1 MVSFTALD
9 DPDREDEERFD
20 LRLVSAS
27 SGVTVAVG
35 SVVTVTIE
43 ASDQPVPTVSLDPVN
58 PSVNEGDSVVVYAV
72 LSGAQVDAVE
82 VLLEIT
88 DVTASGSD
96 YITPT
101 TLLGTILPGETR
113 VSFELTAT
121 VDRIYEGVSD
131 ETLTLSLRVPSGAI
145 QVSGGVQT
153 LRIIDSDPV
162 PTVSLVLSSDSVLEG
177 TGVTVSAELVGAFAE
192 DVEVLLE
199 VVDGTA
205 EFADYMTPSTL
216 RVPLSAGSTSVAY
229 VLTAAVDGLY
239 EGFVAETLS
248 LRVSVFGLGGLITSS
263 VQTLRIL
270 DVDEVTI
277 GFQETT
283 YRIDEDQDAVL
294 RVAVLVGTLAPGV
307 DLSLTYETRD
317 DSAYASTD
325 YTATMGTLL
334 LSSASTVQDITVPVI
349 DDVISELEERLTVEL
364 TAVISDPR
372 VTVAPSVSEIL
383 IGDNDPVAGFQIVP
397 IVPVTEGET
406 FTVEVVLD
414 SVSAS
419 TVTVTLGDALSGTSK
434 AGDDYSLP
442 GILTATIAVDEL
454 TATFRITTLSDE
466 LYEGDETLVLRA
478 STDVV
483 GGIVEVRATILD
495 EDVAP
500 RVVFERATSTVA
512 EGSSVSVLVVLAG
525 VLSESDIEV
534 DFMVSGTAVEG
545 TDYAP
550 LGRSVTIPS
559 GAGTGTI
566 VLSTLDDSVYVGGVS
581 ETVVLVLTGAS
592 GGVML
597 GESVTHTVTIIDDEL
612 APVVEPP
619 VVVDVTATLSVTS
632 VMLPE
637 GETRTLEIV
646 LTDVA
651 SEDVTFTLVP
661 VSGTVDTD
669 DYRLTPTVILIG
681 AGDDSATV
689 SLFAV
694 DDSDREDERFVLELR
709 TVSSGV
715 VVGVSETVTV
725 TIIDDD
731 ETPVVPELPEV
742 LVVTATLRVSELSVS
757 EGDTATLN
765 IELSEPAS
773 EDVTLTLT
781 VVSGGSADVMVDYEP
796 LLVPVVIRAGLSEL
810 TVSIRTIDDELTE
823 ETETFVLELS
833 VVDGPAVTGAMDRVT
848 VTITDDDPVPT
859 VSLELSSESVTE
871 GSVVTVSAELSGA
884 YPAPV
889 EVLFEIVGVSADLTD
904 YSIPLSLRV
913 TIPAG
918 DTLASFE
925 LTATVDGLYEV
936 MSETL
941 ELRLRVPSNA
951 VQVTGGVQTLT
962 IVDTDSEPTVSLDPV
977 NPSVNEGD
985 SVVVYAV
992 LSGAQVDAVEVLL
1005 EITDVTASG
1014 SDYITPTTLLG
1025 TILPGETR
1033 VSFELTA
1040 TVDRIYE
1047 GVSDETLTLSLRVPS
1062 GAIQVSGGVQTLRI
1076 IDSDPVPTVSLVLS
1090 SDSVLEGTGVT
1101 VSAELVGAFAE
1112 DVEVLLE
1119 VVDGTAEF
1127 ADYMT
1132 PSTLRVPLSA
1142 GSTSVAYVLTAA
1154 VDGLY
1159 EGFVAETLSLRVS
1172 VFGLGGLITSSV
1184 QTLRILDV
1192 DEVTIGFQ
1200 ETTYRIDEDQDAVL
1214 RVAVLV
1220 GTLAPGVDLSLTYE
1234 TRDDSAYA
1242 STDYTATVG
1251 TLLLSSAS
1259 TVQDITV
1266 PVIDDVISELEER
1279 LTVELT
1285 AVISDPRVTVAPSVS
1300 EILIGDNDPVAGFQ
1314 IVPIVP
1320 VTEGETFTVE
1330 VVLDSVSASTV
1341 TVTLGDALSGTSK
1354 AGDDYSLPGILTA
1367 TIAVDELTATFRIT
1381 TLSDELYE
1389 GDETL
1394 VLRASTDVVGGIV
1407 EVRATILDE
1416 DVAPRVVFE
1425 RATSTVAEGS
1435 SVSVLVVLA
1444 GVLSESDIEV
1454 DFMVSGTA
1462 VEGTDYAPLGRSV
1475 TILSGAGTG
1484 TIVLSTLDDSV
1495 YVGGVSETVV
1505 LVLTGASGGVMLGE
1519 SVTHTVTIIDDE
1531 LAPVVEPP
1539 VVVDVT
1545 ATISPLNVP
1554 LSEGESQTL
1563 EIVLESAASV
1573 DVTLTLVLENEVGAV
1588 TARDYSL
1595 TPTAVFIGAGMTSAV
1610 VSLLALDDSDREGE
1624 ERFDLRLV
1632 SASSGVTVAV
1642 RSVVTVT
1649 IEASDQ
1655 PVDITPGVDV
1665 VTATL
1670 RVSSETVSE
1679 GDSETLYIELSEA
1692 TTEDVTVTLTVTGT
1706 ATGDVDYSLLPLAPY
1721 VLTAGE
1727 TELAVGISTVVD
1739 GLYER
1744 EETIEFVISTLSG
1757 PAVTGAVDRV
1767 TVTIVEEVPTVSLA
1781 LSSESVIEGGI
1792 FTVTV
1797 RLSGPVGFELRITEL
1812 RYVPVGSTAEMAD
1825 YVVLESLQTGE
1836 IRIAAGMTTAVVTFQ
1851 TRPDGIYEG
1860 TEILVLR
1867 PYALGGG
1874 LNLEGRSGEIAIR
1887 DADLRPTVSLESPG
1901 QVAEGGSITV
1911 IARLNGAALET
1922 PLAVTVAVNTVAS
1935 RINDISPVISPDEYQ
1950 LIPLVSVIP
1959 AGELT
1964 ATFRLETY
1972 HDGRFRGDRTLEI
1985 DLVTDNDQ
1993 VVLAGGPMQ
2002 VELMERD
2009 MVPVLSLDPIPDV
2022 LDTRGSF
2029 LIEVNLSNLLDNDL
2043 DLELTTGLVE
2053 GSYIAFLRLIDP
2065 VERGRVAIT
2074 GIPIGLQTGL
2084 ITFRPQNVASDQT
2097 VTLALQ
2103 LDDDA
2108 IKNADLNELEALGL
2122 IELGVTSRTFRI
2134 LDRDV
2139 KPVLS
2144 LDPVGTIAEGST
2156 NEVTVR
2162 LDRPLISD
2170 LTVSLTID
2178 SAATLALDRPAEEGD
2193 YELPST
2199 SFVIPASALLTTFS
2213 LKSIDDDI
2221 YEGDEQFVLRLEHEP
2236 IDTDQFDLGQDTQI
2250 VTIRDGD
2257 PPELI
2262 LDEVVS
2268 PVNEGDSFN
2277 LTGQLRGARVLPIT
2291 LSLNTSSAA
2300 STVGSDEWSVTP
2312 QTITVPA
2319 GNQTYPFSFTVTV
2332 KEDSVYEGTERAVFE
2347 VTAVGASERVLN
2359 RERFG
2364 LVEINDTNETPEI
2377 SRITI
2382 PEGVT
2387 EGETFTVVVELDD
2400 ALGTYLDV
2408 SLVHDGAST
2417 AEPKDYQITPPI
2429 YRIEAGQTIATLEVE
2444 IFDDRL
2450 YELTETLVFSI
2461 TASNTEARIEL
2472 PMLSRSIEITESEE
2486 LPRIVLR
2493 AIDNPI
2499 TEGGDG
2505 VTVTVRVNGAF
2516 EVPLTL
2522 SLTTAVTSVAGT
2534 DDYSLSPET
2543 IVIPAG
2549 YKQEDVRENSGNVRV
2564 EVEFILTA
2572 DTDDLYEGPEE
2583 LILDLI
2589 VDTSADP
2596 RIDLNRGTFRRATTI
2611 MDVNPPGVD
2620 VVTATLR
2627 VSSETVS
2634 EGDSETLY
2642 IELSEA
2648 TTEDVMVTL
2657 TVTGTATGDV
2667 DYSLLPL
2674 APYVLTAGETE
2685 LAVGI
2690 STVVDGLYEREETI
2704 EFVISTL
2711 SGPAVTGA
2719 VDRVTVTIVE
2729 EVPTV
2734 SLALSSESVIEGG
2747 IFTGTVRLSGP
2758 VGFELRITE
2767 LRYVPVGS
2775 TAEMADYVVLE
2786 SLQTGEIRIAAGMT
2800 TAVVTFQTRP
2810 DGIYEGTEI
2819 LVLRPYA
2826 LGGGLNLEGR
2836 SGEIAIRDADLRPTV
2851 SLESPGQVAEG
2862 GSITVIARLDGALE
2876 STVTVELVPTNGNA
2890 ESDDYTISPA
2900 SVTILPGDTAA
2911 KFTLNARPD
2920 IIPTFETTETLTLHP
2935 VAIIVEGSVS
2945 LDTDSSSVPH
2955 EVMISE
2961 SLPVPEVTLGVQG
2974 PSGFDEDQRGIQIE
2988 VNVQP
2993 LTEFTVTVTLS
3004 RRADS
3009 TAGDT
3014 DFELETNT
3022 LEIDPDIGFLFFNL
3036 DIIDDVLYELTETL
3050 NLEGYATGGGIELP
3064 VQALETT
3071 IIDND
3076 SLPTLRLVPVG
3087 EVTEGHSTTIE
3098 VYLTNGLTTAVR
3110 VSLAYG
3116 VGSTASQSDYTLS
3129 EIDAEIAAGELTAT
3143 FSLTA
3148 DQNRFYEIDEQL
3160 VLVPSA
3166 SGVGQEELTGEP
3178 GVVTIVDDETQP
3190 ILELDRIDDI
3200 RESAAAFPDHYIPVR
3215 LIGDPL
3221 ETGLSYDLAFGG
3233 SAIMGED
3240 YLGLT
3245 VDVIDAGQQSGGF
3258 VIRVG
3263 DDNSVGVDEPVLVVV
3278 SVTVDEASLYLVE
3291 QGFVKLGVLTRS
3303 FYILDLSSQPLLS
3316 LGSVVDVEDSSAS
3329 RPGTVREGSS
3339 GIFTVDLDSTFNY
3352 PLTATLT
3359 IRPTDS
3365 GGTTDRAELDD
3376 YRLFYLTD
3384 TVTIPTNS
3392 GEIIFTIPANSQR
3405 VMFTLEAID
3414 NNTVYERDE
3423 TLVLELS
3430 ADGEAVD
3437 LGVTRRVVTIQDN
3450 DPTPTI
3456 RFVDEISPFVN
3467 EGGVVMIPVQVVGS
3481 ASYPQVLDLRSARVS
3496 SQEGPDHSEARFVS
3510 NIPANSRGKRFAY
3523 SLISNPDN
3531 IYKGTERY
3539 HFELI
3544 LRDGNGVVQD
3554 RYNGFVD
3561 IIDDEPIPTLSLDPV
3576 EDVTE
3581 GGVFTV
3587 TVRLSGPVGF
3597 DLPITEL
3604 RYVSAGST
3612 AEMADYVVPE
3622 SLQTGELMIAAG
3634 MTTAV
3639 VTFQTRPDGIYEGTE
3654 TLVLRPYALS
3664 GGLSL
3669 NLEGRSGE
3677 IAIRDADLRP
3687 TVSLESPGQV
3697 DEGGSITVIAR
3708 LDGVLESTATVEL
3721 VPTNG
3726 NAESDDYT
3734 ISPTKVTILPGDRD
3748 AEFTLT
3754 ARADIIPTFETI
3766 ETLTLHPVAII
3777 VEGSVSLDTD
3787 SSSVPHEVM
3796 ISESLPVPEVILGV
3810 QGPSG
3815 FDEDQRGIQIEA
3827 SVQPLT
3833 EFTVTVMLSRRADS
3847 TAVDTDFELD
3857 ASTLEIDPD
3866 IGSVFFNLDI
3876 IDDVFYELIETL
3888 NFEGYATGV
3897 GIELP
3902 VQALETTIINNDP
3915 RPTLQI
3921 SPVGE
3926 FTEGHSTTIEV
3937 SLTSI
3942 LEVPVRVSLAYGVS
3956 STASQSD
3963 YTLSEIDAEIAAGEL
3978 TATFSLT
3985 ADQNRFY
3992 EIDEQLILVPS
4003 ASGPGQEELTGEPG
4017 VVTIVDD
4024 ETQPILELDRIDDI
4038 RESAAAFP
4046 DHYIPVRLIG
4056 DPLETGLSYDL
4067 AFGGSAIMGEDY
4079 QGLTVDVIDA
4089 GQQSGGFVIRVG
4101 DDNSVGVD
4109 DPVSVVISVTV
4120 DEASLYLV
4128 EQGFVKLGVL
4138 TRSFYILDLG
4148 SQPLLS
4154 LGSVVDVED
4163 SSASRP
4169 GTVREGSSGIFTVDL
4184 DSTFNYPLTATLTIR
4199 PTDSGGTTDPAELDD
4214 YRLFYLTDTVRI
4226 PTNSR
4231 EIIFTIPTNSQGV
4244 TFTLEAIDN
4253 NMVYERDKTLVL
4265 ELNADTETVD
4275 LGIIRRVVTI
4285 QDNDPAPTLRVGE
4298 VGPLLN
4304 EGESLTFTVE
4314 VVGSAIYTQ
4323 TLTFE
4328 PDFLGGEGRAETAD
4342 LKFPGTNFTA
4352 VIPADRDGTS
4362 PIRRFEFTLTANED
4376 NIYEGIERFDF
4387 DLILRDGNGVDQDR
4401 YDGFVNIIDNDVVE
4415 VGFDSATYSV
4425 PENAGGVT
4433 ITVNTS
4439 GRIAEGVNLS
4449 VEFEYVRGT
4458 ASETEDYVA
4467 PLTLDVPL
4475 SAGATRATLFV
4486 EIVNDDLYENA
4497 DTFSVRLVEPEGELP
4512 FGVELVT
4519 GMTEATVTIT
4529 NDDEIEIG
4537 FVKGM
4542 YTFPENQ
4549 RQGTVQVRYSGSQI
4563 ASGVEVLV
4571 YYTTTVVMGDSF
4583 NLMDLSGN
4591 LVISSNKRVYDINVG
4606 IMDDNEFNFV
4616 NDEYEM
4622 SLSLLDMNDGLS
4634 LESGKEKAGLNVIT
4648 DDVLDFGFSVTD
4660 YEVNEASGTVE
4671 LEVSVLRNR
4680 IAAGARVVVSYSTTP
4695 GSATSE
4701 SRPDFEPVTG
4711 ELILSSTSTVVTF
4724 AIPIVNDDVF
4734 EGSESF
4740 VVTLKK
4746 ADGRDTLRLSPSEA
4760 TVTINDNESLPT
4772 LSLDGP
4778 TEINEGDVFTIT
4790 VRLSHEI
4797 QDAAVLIPGLEPL
4810 STGTAGTSD
4819 ISSVSGFSRIRAGDT
4834 TIDLIYRAIQD
4845 EVYEGTEILVLRPSG
4860 FVRGVFTSLDAVSS
4874 EIIIIDDD
4882 HVEIGFDP
4890 SAYSVDEDSGT
4901 LTLTARLLGGTLAP
4915 GVDLLVDYATRDGSA
4930 YAGTDYT
4937 TEEGTLLFN
4946 SVTLSRQITI
4956 AVIDDVI
4963 SEGGESLTV
4972 ELTTSVSYQRV
4983 TLAPSEATVLIV
4995 DDESA
5000 TVFRIVPIMPVTEGE
5015 TLTVEVVLDYVS
5027 NATVTVTLED
5037 ALSGNAKAGDDYTLP
5052 GMLTATIA
5060 VGDLTATFR
5069 ITTLSDELYE
5079 GAETL
5084 DLLASTDVVAGIV
5097 ESRAT
5102 ILDEDVAPRVIFDQ
5116 RSSRVAEGLTVSVL
5130 VVLEGSLSESEIV
5143 VDFTVSG
5150 TAIEGTDYRT
5160 LGRSVT
5166 IPSGSVTST
5175 VVLGT
5180 IDDSEYVS
5188 EMVVLV
5194 LTGASGGV
5202 TLGESVT
5209 HAVTIIDDDT
5219 VVIGFRPYTYTVVE
5233 NAGEVELTVE
5243 VISGMLTET
5252 VTLSYRTLDGTATA
5266 PTDYT
5271 DLTDVITLSSL
5282 MTSVT
5287 FRVPI
5292 IDDLIPELT
5301 EQFSVAL
5308 SVVGVVP
5315 VGVRLEPSEARVTI
5329 TDTDTVV
5336 IGFRPYTYTV
5346 VENAGEVTLTV
5357 EVISGV
5363 LPGAVTLSYRTLD
5376 GTATAPTDYTDS
5388 TNVITLSSLM
5398 TSVTFRVP
5406 IIDDLI
5412 PELTEQFSVALSV
5425 VGVLPVGVTLEPSEA
5440 GVTITDTDTVVIG
5453 FRPYTYTVVEN
5464 AGEVALTVEVI
5475 SGVLPGAVTLS
5486 YRTLDGTATAPTD
5499 YTDSTDMITLSSLMT
5514 SVTFRVP
5521 IIDDLIPELT
5531 EQFSVALSVVGVL
5544 PVGVTLEPSEA
5555 GVTITDTDT
5564 VVIGFRPYTYT
5575 VVENAGEVTL
5585 TVEVISGVLPAAVTL
5600 SYRTLDG
5607 TATAP
5612 TDYTDSTDM
5621 ITLSSLMTSVTFR
5634 VPIIDDLIPELTEQ
5648 FSVALSVV
5656 GVLPV
5661 GVRLEPS
5668 EAGVTIT
5675 DTDTV
5680 VIGFRPYTY
5689 TVVENAGEVTL
5700 TVEVISGVLPGTVT
5714 LSYRTLDGTATA
5726 PTDYT
5731 DSTDV
5736 ITLSSLMTSVTFRVP
5751 IIDDLIPELTEQFSV
5766 ALSVV
5771 GVLPVGVR
5779 LEPSEAGVT
5788 ITDTD
5793 TVVIGFR
5800 PYTYT
5805 VVENAGEV
5813 TLTVEVISGVL
5824 PGAVTLSYRTLD
5836 GTATAPTDYTDS
5848 TDMITLSSLM
5858 TSVTFRVPIIDDLI
5872 PELTEQFSVALSV
5885 VGVLPVGVRLEPSEA
5900 GVTITDTDTVV
5911 IGFRPYTYTVVENAG
5926 EVTLTVEVI
5935 SGVLPG
5941 TVTLSYR
5948 TLDGT
5953 ATAPTDYT
5961 DSTDMITLSSLM
5973 TSVTFRVPIIDDL
5986 IPELTEQFSVAL
5998 SVVGVLPVGVRLEPS
6013 EAGVTITDTDTVVI
6027 GFRPYTYTVV
6037 ENAGEVTLT
6046 VEVIS
6051 GVLPGTVTLSYRTLD
6066 GTATAPTDYTDSTD
6080 MITLSSLM
6088 TSVTFRVPII
6098 DDLIPEL
6105 TEQFSVAL
6113 SVVGVLPVGVRLEP
6127 SEARVTILD
6136 DDTVVIGFRPYTY
6149 TVVENAG
6156 EVELT
6161 VEVISGV
6168 LPGTVTLSYRT
6179 LDGTATAPTDY
6190 TDSTDVITLSSV
6202 DTSVTFRVPIIDDLI
6217 PELTEQFSVALSV
6230 VGVLP
6235 VGVRLEPSEAGVT
6248 ITDTDTVVIGFR
6260 PYTYTV
6266 VENAGEVELTVEVIS
6281 GVLPG
6286 AVTLSYRTLDGTA
6299 TAPTDY
6305 TDSTDVITLSSV
6317 DTSVTFRVPIIDD
6330 LIPELT
6336 EQFSV
6341 ALSVVGVLP
6350 VGVRLEPSEAGV
6362 TITDTDTVV
6371 IGFRPYT
6378 YTVVENAGE
6387 VELTVEVISGVL
6399 PGTVTLS
6406 YRTLD
6411 GTATAPTDYTDSTDM
6426 ITLSSLMTSVTFR
6439 VPIIDD
6445 LIPELTEQ
6453 FSVALSVVG
6462 VVPVGVRLEP
6472 SEAGVTITDTDT
6484 VVIGFRPYTYT
6495 VVENAGEVELTVE
6508 VISGVLPGAVTLS
6521 YRTLDGTATAPT
6533 DYTDSTDMI
6542 TLSSLM
6548 TSVTFRVPIIDDLI
6562 PELTE
6567 QFSVALSVVGVLPV
6581 GVRLEPSEARVT
6593 ILDDDTVVIGF
6604 RPYTYT
6610 VVENAGEVELT
6621 VEVISGVLPGTVTL
6635 SYRTLDG
6642 TATAPTDYTDST
6654 DVITLSSVDT
6664 SVTFR
6669 VPIIDDLIPEL
6680 TEQFSVALSVVGVLP
6695 VGVRLE
6701 PSEAGV
6707 TITDTDTVVIGFRP
6721 YTYTVVENAGEVDV
6735 NGRGYQRRS
6744 ARGCNAELQ
6753 DPGRYCYGSDRLHGL
6768 DGCDNS
6774 VVGGYECYLQG
6785 TDN

>member
-1 MVSFTALD
+1 MSELSVSEGDTATLNIELSEAASEDVTLTLTVVGGSAVESVDYEPLLLPVVIRAGVLELTVSIRTIKDDLNEETETLVLELSVLSGPAVTGAVDRVTVSIVDDDEAPELPEVVVVTATLRVSELSVSEGDTATLNIELSEAASEDVTLTLTVVGGSAVESVDYELLLVPVVIRAGVFELTVSIRTIEDDLTEATETLVLELSVLSGPAVTGAVDRVTVTITDDDEAPELPEVVVVTATLRVSELSVSEGDTATLNIELSEAASEDVTLTLTVVGGSAVESVDYEPLLLPVVIRAGVLELTVSIRTIEDDLTEATETLVLELSVLSGPAVTGAVDRVTVTITDDDEAPELPEVLVVTATLRVSELSVSEGDTATLNIELSEAASEDVTLTLTVVGGSAVESVDYEPLLLPVVIRAGVLELTVSIRTIKDDLNEETETLVLELSVLSGPAVTGAVDRVTVSIVDDDEAPELPEVLVVTATLRVSELSVSEGDTATLNIELSEAASEDVTLTLTVVGGSAVESVDYEPLLVPVVIRAGVLELTVSIRTIEDDLTEATETLVLELSVLSGPAVTGAVDRVTVTITDDDEAPVVPEVVVVTATLRVSELSVSEGDTATLNIELSEAASEDVTLTLTVVGGSAVESVDYEPLLLPVVIRAGVLELTVSIRTIEDDLTEATETLVLELSVLSGPAVTGAVDRVTVTIIDDDETPVVPELPEVLVVTATLRVSELSVSEGDTATLNIELSEPASEDVTLTLTVVSGGSADVMVDYEPLLVPVVIRAGLSELTVSIRTIEDDLTEATETLVLELSVLSGPAVTGAVDRVTVTITDDDEAPELPEVVVVTATLRVSELSVSEGDTATLNIELSEAASEDVTLTLTVVGGSAVESVDYEPLLLPVVIRAGVLELTVSISTIEDELNEETETLVLELSVLSGPAVTGAVDRVTVSIVDDDEAPELPEVVVVTATLRVPELSVSEGDTATLNIELSEAASEDVTLTLTVVGGSAVESVDYEPLLLPVVIRAGVLELTVSIRTIDDELNEETETLVLELSVLSGPAVTGAVDRVTVSIVDDDEAPELPEVVVVTATLRVSELSVSEGDTATLNIELSEAASEDVTLTLTVVGGIAVESVDYELLLLPVVIRAGVLELTVSIRTIEDELNEETETLVLELSVLSGPAVTGAVDRVTVTITDDDEAPELPEVVVVTATLRVSELSVSEGDTATLNIELSEAASEDVTLTLTVVGGSAVESVDYEPLLVPVVIRAGVLELTVSIRTIEDELNEETETLVLELSVLSGPAVTGAVDRVTVTIVDDDEAPVVPEVVVVTATLRVSELSVSEGDTATLNIELPEAASEDVTLTLTVVGGSAVESVDYEPLLVPVVIRAGVLELTVSIRTIDDELTEETETFVLELSVVYGPAVTGAMDRVTVTITDD
-9 DPDREDEERFD
+9 DPVPT
-20 LRLVSAS
+20 VSLELS
-27 SGVTVAVG
+27 SESVTEG
-35 SVVTVTIE
+35 SVVTVSAELSGAYPAPVEVLFEIVGVSADLTDYSIPLSLRVTIPAGDTL
-43 ASDQPVPTVSLDPVN
+43 ASFELTATVDGLYEVMSETLELRLRVPSNAVQVTGGVQTLTIVDTDSEPTVSLDPVN

-612 APVVEPP
+612 APVVEPR

-725 TIIDDD
+725 TIIDED

-742 LVVTATLRVSELSVS
+742 VVVTATLRVSELSVS
-757 EGDTATLN
+757 EGDTTTLN
-765 IELSEPAS
+765 IELSEATS

-781 VVSGGSADVMVDYEP
+781 VVGGSAVESVDYEP
-796 LLVPVVIRAGLSEL
+796 LLVPVVIRAGVLEL
-810 TVSIRTIDDELTE
+810 TVSIRTIEDELNE
-823 ETETFVLELS
+823 ETETLVLELS
-833 VVDGPAVTGAMDRVT
+833 VLSGPAVTGAMDRVT
-848 VTITDDDPVPT
+848 VTITDDEPVPT

-985 SVVVYAV
+985 SVVVDAV

-1242 STDYTATVG
+1242 STDYTATMG

-1425 RATSTVAEGS
+1425 RATSTFAEGS

-1495 YVGGVSETVV
+1495 YVGGGSETVV

-1545 ATISPLNVP
+1545 ATISPERVT
-1554 LSEGESQTL
+1554 LSEGASVSL

-1573 DVTLTLVLENEVGAV
+1573 DVTLTLVLENEVGGV
-1588 TARDYSL
+1588 TASDYSL
-1595 TPTAVFIGAGMTSAV
+1595 TPTAVFISAGMTRAI
-1610 VSLLALDDSDREGE
+1610 VSLLAYDDPDREDE
-1624 ERFDLRLV
+1624 ESFDLRLV

-1642 RSVVTVT
+1642 GSVVTVT

-1655 PVDITPGVDV
+1655 PMDITPGVDV

-1679 GDSETLYIELSEA
+1679 SDSETLYIELSEA

-1792 FTVTV
+1792 FTGTV

-1836 IRIAAGMTTAVVTFQ
+1836 LRIAAGMTTAVVTFQ

-1911 IARLNGAALET
+1911 IARLDGALESTVTVELSPTNGNAESDDYTISPASVTILPGATVAKFTLNARPDIIPTFETTETLTLNPVAIIVEGSVSLDTDSSSVPHEVMISESLPVPEVTLGVQGPSGFNEDQRGIQIEATVQPLTEFTVTVSLSRGAGSTAKDTDFELEASTLEIDPDIGFVFFTLDITDDEFYEDTETLNLEGYATGSGIELPVQALETTIIDNDSLPTLRLVPVGEVTEGHSTTIEVYLTDGLTTTVRVSLAYGVGSTASQNDYILSEVNAEIAAGKLTATFNLEAVQNELYELTETLILVPSASAVGLEEITGEPGVITIGDDEAPPTLSFEPLNDLDEGENGMITVRLNGAALET

-1950 LIPLVSVIP
+1950 LIPVVSVIP

-2065 VERGRVAIT
+2065 VERGRVAVT

-2359 RERFG
+2359 RESFG

-2417 AEPKDYQITPPI
+2417 AEPKDYEITPPI

-2461 TASNTEARIEL
+2461 TASNTEARIEI
-2472 PMLSRSIEITESEE
+2472 PMLSRSIEIAESEASP
-2486 LPRIVLR
+2486 PRIVLL
-2493 AIDNPI
+2493 AIDDPI

-2549 YKQEDVRENSGNVRV
+2549 YKQEDVRMNSDNVRV
-2564 EVEFILTA
+2564 EVEFRLTA

-2611 MDVNPPGVD
+2611 MDVNQPGVD

-2627 VSSETVS
+2627 VSSETVA
-2634 EGDSETLY
+2634 EGSFETLY

-2648 TTEDVMVTL
+2648 TTEGVTVTL
-2657 TVTGTATGDV
+2657 MVTGTATGDV

-2836 SGEIAIRDADLRPTV
+2836 SGKIAIRDADLRPTV

-2862 GSITVIARLDGALE
+2862 GSITVIARLDGVLE
-2876 STVTVELVPTNGNA
+2876 STVTVELSPTNGNA
-2890 ESDDYTISPA
+2890 ESDDYTISPTK
-2900 SVTILPGDTAA
+2900 VTILPGATVA

-2920 IIPTFETTETLTLHP
+2920 IIPTFETTETLTLNP

-2974 PSGFDEDQRGIQIE
+2974 PSGFNEDQRGIQIE
-2988 VNVQP
+2988 ATVQQ

-3014 DFELETNT
+3014 DFELEAST
-3022 LEIDPDIGFLFFNL
+3022 LEIDPAIGFVFFNL

-3071 IIDND
+3071 IIDDD
-3076 SLPTLRLVPVG
+3076 SLPNLRLGPVG
-3087 EVTEGHSTTIE
+3087 EV
-3098 VYLTNGLTTAVR
+3098 
-3110 VSLAYG
+3110 
-3116 VGSTASQSDYTLS
+3116 
-3129 EIDAEIAAGELTAT
+3129 
-3143 FSLTA
+3143 
-3148 DQNRFYEIDEQL
+3148 
-3160 VLVPSA
+3160 
-3166 SGVGQEELTGEP
+3166 
-3178 GVVTIVDDETQP
+3178 
-3190 ILELDRIDDI
+3190 
-3200 RESAAAFPDHYIPVR
+3200 
-3215 LIGDPL
+3215 
-3221 ETGLSYDLAFGG
+3221 
-3233 SAIMGED
+3233 
-3240 YLGLT
+3240 
-3245 VDVIDAGQQSGGF
+3245 
-3258 VIRVG
+3258 
-3263 DDNSVGVDEPVLVVV
+3263 
-3278 SVTVDEASLYLVE
+3278 
-3291 QGFVKLGVLTRS
+3291 
-3303 FYILDLSSQPLLS
+3303 
-3316 LGSVVDVEDSSAS
+3316 
-3329 RPGTVREGSS
+3329 
-3339 GIFTVDLDSTFNY
+3339 
-3352 PLTATLT
+3352 
-3359 IRPTDS
+3359 
-3365 GGTTDRAELDD
+3365 
-3376 YRLFYLTD
+3376 
-3384 TVTIPTNS
+3384 
-3392 GEIIFTIPANSQR
+3392 
-3405 VMFTLEAID
+3405 
-3414 NNTVYERDE
+3414 
-3423 TLVLELS
+3423 
-3430 ADGEAVD
+3430 
-3437 LGVTRRVVTIQDN
+3437 
-3450 DPTPTI
+3450 
-3456 RFVDEISPFVN
+3456 
-3467 EGGVVMIPVQVVGS
+3467 
-3481 ASYPQVLDLRSARVS
+3481 
-3496 SQEGPDHSEARFVS
+3496 
-3510 NIPANSRGKRFAY
+3510 
-3523 SLISNPDN
+3523 
-3531 IYKGTERY
+3531 
-3539 HFELI
+3539 
-3544 LRDGNGVVQD
+3544 
-3554 RYNGFVD
+3554 
-3561 IIDDEPIPTLSLDPV
+3561 
-3576 EDVTE
+3576 
-3581 GGVFTV
+3581 
-3587 TVRLSGPVGF
+3587 
-3597 DLPITEL
+3597 
-3604 RYVSAGST
+3604 
-3612 AEMADYVVPE
+3612 
-3622 SLQTGELMIAAG
+3622 
-3634 MTTAV
+3634 
-3639 VTFQTRPDGIYEGTE
+3639 
-3654 TLVLRPYALS
+3654 
-3664 GGLSL
+3664 
-3669 NLEGRSGE
+3669 
-3677 IAIRDADLRP
+3677 
-3687 TVSLESPGQV
+3687 
-3697 DEGGSITVIAR
+3697 
-3708 LDGVLESTATVEL
+3708 
-3721 VPTNG
+3721 
-3726 NAESDDYT
+3726 
-3734 ISPTKVTILPGDRD
+3734 
-3748 AEFTLT
+3748 
-3754 ARADIIPTFETI
+3754 
-3766 ETLTLHPVAII
+3766 
-3777 VEGSVSLDTD
+3777 
-3787 SSSVPHEVM
+3787 
-3796 ISESLPVPEVILGV
+3796 
-3810 QGPSG
+3810 
-3815 FDEDQRGIQIEA
+3815 
-3827 SVQPLT
+3827 
-3833 EFTVTVMLSRRADS
+3833 
-3847 TAVDTDFELD
+3847 
-3857 ASTLEIDPD
+3857 
-3866 IGSVFFNLDI
+3866 
-3876 IDDVFYELIETL
+3876 
-3888 NFEGYATGV
+3888 
-3897 GIELP
+3897 
-3902 VQALETTIINNDP
+3902 
-3915 RPTLQI
+3915 
-3921 SPVGE
+3921 
-3926 FTEGHSTTIEV
+3926 TEGHSTTIEV

-3942 LEVPVRVSLAYGVS
+3942 LKVPVRVSLAYGVG
-3956 STASQSD
+3956 STASQND

-4003 ASGPGQEELTGEPG
+4003 GSGPGLEELTGEPG

-4038 RESAAAFP
+4038 RESAVAFP
-4046 DHYIPVRLIG
+4046 NHYIPVRLIG
-4056 DPLETGLSYDL
+4056 DPLETDLSYDL

-4079 QGLTVDVIDA
+4079 LHRVGLTVDVIDA
-4089 GQQSGGFVIRVG
+4089 GQQFGGFVIRVG

-4148 SQPLLS
+4148 SKPLLS

-4184 DSTFNYPLTATLTIR
+4184 DSTFDYPLTATLTIR

-4214 YRLFYLTDTVRI
+4214 YRLFYLTDTVTI

-4231 EIIFTIPTNSQGV
+4231 EIIFTIPTNSQRV
-4244 TFTLEAIDN
+4244 MFTLEAIDN
-4253 NMVYERDKTLVL
+4253 MVYEGDETLVL
-4265 ELNADTETVD
+4265 ELSADGEAVD
-4275 LGIIRRVVTI
+4275 LGVIRRVVTI
-4285 QDNDPAPTLRVGE
+4285 Q
-4298 VGPLLN
+4298 
-4304 EGESLTFTVE
+4304 
-4314 VVGSAIYTQ
+4314 
-4323 TLTFE
+4323 
-4328 PDFLGGEGRAETAD
+4328 
-4342 LKFPGTNFTA
+4342 
-4352 VIPADRDGTS
+4352 
-4362 PIRRFEFTLTANED
+4362 
-4376 NIYEGIERFDF
+4376 
-4387 DLILRDGNGVDQDR
+4387 
-4401 YDGFVNIIDNDVVE
+4401 DNDVVE

-4433 ITVNTS
+4433 ITVNTF
-4439 GRIAEGVNLS
+4439 GRLAEGVNLG
-4449 VEFEYVRGT
+4449 VEVEYVRGT

-4497 DTFSVRLVEPEGELP
+4497 ETFSVRLVEPEGGLP

-4542 YTFPENQ
+4542 YTFSENQ

-4563 ASGVEVLV
+4563 APGVEVLV
-4571 YYTTTVVMGDSF
+4571 HYTTTVVMGDSF

-4591 LVISSNKRVYDINVG
+4591 LVLSSNQGVQRIYDIDLG
-4606 IMDDNEFNFV
+4606 IMDDNEFNFI

-4634 LESGKEKAGLNVIT
+4634 LESGKEKAELNVIT

-4695 GSATSE
+4695 GSAISE

-4797 QDAAVLIPGLEPL
+4797 QDGAVLIPGLEPL
-4810 STGTAGTSD
+4810 STGTAGISD
-4819 ISSVSGFSRIRAGDT
+4819 VSSLSGFSRIRAGNT
-4834 TIDLIYRAIQD
+4834 TIDLTYRAIQD
-4845 EVYEGTEILVLRPSG
+4845 EVYEGTETLVLRPSG
-4860 FVRGVFTSLDAVSS
+4860 FVLGVFESLDAVSS

-4882 HVEIGFDP
+4882 HVEIGFDQ

-4901 LTLTARLLGGTLAP
+4901 LTLTARLLRARLP
-4915 GVDLLVDYATRDGSA
+4915 
-4930 YAGTDYT
+4930 
-4937 TEEGTLLFN
+4937 
-4946 SVTLSRQITI
+4946 
-4956 AVIDDVI
+4956 
-4963 SEGGESLTV
+4963 
-4972 ELTTSVSYQRV
+4972 
-4983 TLAPSEATVLIV
+4983 
-4995 DDESA
+4995 
-5000 TVFRIVPIMPVTEGE
+5000 
-5015 TLTVEVVLDYVS
+5015 
-5027 NATVTVTLED
+5027 LEWI
-5037 ALSGNAKAGDDYTLP
+5037 YWWT
-5052 GMLTATIA
+5052 M
-5060 VGDLTATFR
+5060 
-5069 ITTLSDELYE
+5069 
-5079 GAETL
+5079 
-5084 DLLASTDVVAGIV
+5084 
-5097 ESRAT
+5097 
-5102 ILDEDVAPRVIFDQ
+5102 
-5116 RSSRVAEGLTVSVL
+5116 
-5130 VVLEGSLSESEIV
+5130 
-5143 VDFTVSG
+5143 
-5150 TAIEGTDYRT
+5150 
-5160 LGRSVT
+5160 
-5166 IPSGSVTST
+5166 
-5175 VVLGT
+5175 
-5180 IDDSEYVS
+5180 
-5188 EMVVLV
+5188 
-5194 LTGASGGV
+5194 
-5202 TLGESVT
+5202 
-5209 HAVTIIDDDT
+5209 
-5219 VVIGFRPYTYTVVE
+5219 
-5233 NAGEVELTVE
+5233 
-5243 VISGMLTET
+5243 
-5252 VTLSYRTLDGTATA
+5252 
-5266 PTDYT
+5266 
-5271 DLTDVITLSSL
+5271 
-5282 MTSVT
+5282 
-5287 FRVPI
+5287 
-5292 IDDLIPELT
+5292 
-5301 EQFSVAL
+5301 
-5308 SVVGVVP
+5308 
-5315 VGVRLEPSEARVTI
+5315 
-5329 TDTDTVV
+5329 
-5336 IGFRPYTYTV
+5336 
-5346 VENAGEVTLTV
+5346 
-5357 EVISGV
+5357 
-5363 LPGAVTLSYRTLD
+5363 
-5376 GTATAPTDYTDS
+5376 
-5388 TNVITLSSLM
+5388 
-5398 TSVTFRVP
+5398 
-5406 IIDDLI
+5406 
-5412 PELTEQFSVALSV
+5412 
-5425 VGVLPVGVTLEPSEA
+5425 
-5440 GVTITDTDTVVIG
+5440 
-5453 FRPYTYTVVEN
+5453 
-5464 AGEVALTVEVI
+5464 
-5475 SGVLPGAVTLS
+5475 
-5486 YRTLDGTATAPTD
+5486 
-5499 YTDSTDMITLSSLMT
+5499 
-5514 SVTFRVP
+5514 
-5521 IIDDLIPELT
+5521 
-5531 EQFSVALSVVGVL
+5531 
-5544 PVGVTLEPSEA
+5544 
-5555 GVTITDTDT
+5555 
-5564 VVIGFRPYTYT
+5564 
-5575 VVENAGEVTL
+5575 
-5585 TVEVISGVLPAAVTL
+5585 
-5600 SYRTLDG
+5600 
-5607 TATAP
+5607 
-5612 TDYTDSTDM
+5612 
-5621 ITLSSLMTSVTFR
+5621 
-5634 VPIIDDLIPELTEQ
+5634 
-5648 FSVALSVV
+5648 
-5656 GVLPV
+5656 
-5661 GVRLEPS
+5661 
-5668 EAGVTIT
+5668 
-5675 DTDTV
+5675 
-5680 VIGFRPYTY
+5680 
-5689 TVVENAGEVTL
+5689 
-5700 TVEVISGVLPGTVT
+5700 
-5714 LSYRTLDGTATA
+5714 
-5726 PTDYT
+5726 
-5731 DSTDV
+5731 
-5736 ITLSSLMTSVTFRVP
+5736 
-5751 IIDDLIPELTEQFSV
+5751 
-5766 ALSVV
+5766 
-5771 GVLPVGVR
+5771 
-5779 LEPSEAGVT
+5779 
-5788 ITDTD
+5788 
-5793 TVVIGFR
+5793 
-5800 PYTYT
+5800 
-5805 VVENAGEV
+5805 
-5813 TLTVEVISGVL
+5813 
-5824 PGAVTLSYRTLD
+5824 
-5836 GTATAPTDYTDS
+5836 
-5848 TDMITLSSLM
+5848 
-5858 TSVTFRVPIIDDLI
+5858 
-5872 PELTEQFSVALSV
+5872 
-5885 VGVLPVGVRLEPSEA
+5885 
-5900 GVTITDTDTVV
+5900 
-5911 IGFRPYTYTVVENAG
+5911 
-5926 EVTLTVEVI
+5926 
-5935 SGVLPG
+5935 
-5941 TVTLSYR
+5941 
-5948 TLDGT
+5948 
-5953 ATAPTDYT
+5953 
-5961 DSTDMITLSSLM
+5961 
-5973 TSVTFRVPIIDDL
+5973 
-5986 IPELTEQFSVAL
+5986 
-5998 SVVGVLPVGVRLEPS
+5998 
-6013 EAGVTITDTDTVVI
+6013 
-6027 GFRPYTYTVV
+6027 
-6037 ENAGEVTLT
+6037 
-6046 VEVIS
+6046 
-6051 GVLPGTVTLSYRTLD
+6051 
-6066 GTATAPTDYTDSTD
+6066 
-6080 MITLSSLM
+6080 
-6088 TSVTFRVPII
+6088 
-6098 DDLIPEL
+6098 
-6105 TEQFSVAL
+6105 
-6113 SVVGVLPVGVRLEP
+6113 
-6127 SEARVTILD
+6127 
-6136 DDTVVIGFRPYTY
+6136 
-6149 TVVENAG
+6149 
-6156 EVELT
+6156 
-6161 VEVISGV
+6161 
-6168 LPGTVTLSYRT
+6168 
-6179 LDGTATAPTDY
+6179 
-6190 TDSTDVITLSSV
+6190 
-6202 DTSVTFRVPIIDDLI
+6202 
-6217 PELTEQFSVALSV
+6217 
-6230 VGVLP
+6230 
-6235 VGVRLEPSEAGVT
+6235 
-6248 ITDTDTVVIGFR
+6248 
-6260 PYTYTV
+6260 
-6266 VENAGEVELTVEVIS
+6266 
-6281 GVLPG
+6281 
-6286 AVTLSYRTLDGTA
+6286 
-6299 TAPTDY
+6299 
-6305 TDSTDVITLSSV
+6305 
-6317 DTSVTFRVPIIDD
+6317 
-6330 LIPELT
+6330 
-6336 EQFSV
+6336 
-6341 ALSVVGVLP
+6341 
-6350 VGVRLEPSEAGV
+6350 
-6362 TITDTDTVV
+6362 
-6371 IGFRPYT
+6371 
-6378 YTVVENAGE
+6378 
-6387 VELTVEVISGVL
+6387 
-6399 PGTVTLS
+6399 
-6406 YRTLD
+6406 
-6411 GTATAPTDYTDSTDM
+6411 
-6426 ITLSSLMTSVTFR
+6426 
-6439 VPIIDD
+6439 
-6445 LIPELTEQ
+6445 
-6453 FSVALSVVG
+6453 
-6462 VVPVGVRLEP
+6462 
-6472 SEAGVTITDTDT
+6472 
-6484 VVIGFRPYTYT
+6484 
-6495 VVENAGEVELTVE
+6495 
-6508 VISGVLPGAVTLS
+6508 
-6521 YRTLDGTATAPT
+6521 
-6533 DYTDSTDMI
+6533 
-6542 TLSSLM
+6542 
-6548 TSVTFRVPIIDDLI
+6548 
-6562 PELTE
+6562 
-6567 QFSVALSVVGVLPV
+6567 
-6581 GVRLEPSEARVT
+6581 
-6593 ILDDDTVVIGF
+6593 
-6604 RPYTYT
+6604 
-6610 VVENAGEVELT
+6610 
-6621 VEVISGVLPGTVTL
+6621 
-6635 SYRTLDG
+6635 
-6642 TATAPTDYTDST
+6642 
-6654 DVITLSSVDT
+6654 
-6664 SVTFR
+6664 
-6669 VPIIDDLIPEL
+6669 
-6680 TEQFSVALSVVGVLP
+6680 
-6695 VGVRLE
+6695 
-6701 PSEAGV
+6701 
-6707 TITDTDTVVIGFRP
+6707 
-6721 YTYTVVENAGEVDV
+6721 
-6735 NGRGYQRRS
+6735 
-6744 ARGCNAELQ
+6744 
-6753 DPGRYCYGSDRLHGL
+6753 
-6768 DGCDNS
+6768 
-6774 VVGGYECYLQG
+6774 
-6785 TDN
+6785 